1 LKTVLATGAGG
12 APATNFIRSLR
23 SAPEEFRLIGT
34 DADPYHL
41 VRAEADRSFLVPPP
55 NDASYIQVL
64 NHLIDLEGVE
74 FVHAQNDTELSV
86 LSENRERIEATM
98 FLPAKETV
106 AICQDKLRSFE
117 RWRDAGIKVPDTVLL
132 RDDDDLRAALERF
145 GGSVW
150 LRATQGAGGRGSLAA
165 HDYGTARAWLDFHQ
179 GWGSFSAAELLE
191 TSSITWMSIWHRG
204 ELVLAQG
211 RRRLYWELSKV
222 SPSGISGATG
232 GGMTTSDSQLDRI
245 AVDAVLAVDSAPHG
259 LFGVDL
265 TYDKEG
271 VPNPTEIN
279 IGRFFTTHHFFTAL
293 GINMPYIFV
302 KLGCGE
308 EVPIPEQHVNPAPDG
323 MVWIRGIDIEPVL
336 TSIDE
341 IEARVEELEQLKEAL
356 ER

>member
-1 LKTVLATGAGG
+1 LKTILTTGAGG

-23 SAPEEFRLIGT
+23 SAPEPFRLIGT

-41 VRAEADRSFLVPPP
+41 VRAEADRSYLVPPP
-55 NDASYIQVL
+55 GDPSYVEIL
-64 NHLIDLEGVE
+64 NHLIDSEGVE
-74 FVHAQNDTELSV
+74 FVHAQNDRELRV
-86 LSENRERIEATM
+86 LSDKREQIQATM
-98 FLPAKETV
+98 FLPDKETV
-106 AICQDKLRSFE
+106 AICQDKLRSYE
-117 RWRDAGIKVPDTVLL
+117 RWRDAGIKVPDTVLI
-132 RDDDDLRAALERF
+132 RDDDDLRAALDRY

-150 LRATQGAGGRGSLAA
+150 LRATEGAGGRGSLAA
-165 HDYGTARAWLDFHQ
+165 HDYTTARAWLDFHQ

-191 TSSITWMSIWHRG
+191 PSSITWMSIWRQG

-211 RRRLYWELSKV
+211 RKRLYWELAKV

-232 GGMTTSDSQLDRI
+232 GGMTTSDPLLDEI
-245 AVDAVLAVDSAPHG
+245 ATSAVLAVDSAPHG

-265 TYDKEG
+265 TYDKNG

-308 EVPIPEQHVNPAPDG
+308 EVAIPEQRVNPAPDG

-336 TSIDE
+336 TSVDE
-341 IEARVEELEQLKEAL
+341 IEARVEELERLKGAIAS
-356 ER
+356 

>member
-1 LKTVLATGAGG
+1 MRRILVTGAGG
-12 APATNFIRSLR
+12 AAATNFIRSLR
-23 SAPEEFRLIGT
+23 SAPERFRSIGT
-34 DADPYHL
+34 DADPYL
-41 VRAEADRSFLVPPP
+41 LARAEADRSYLVPPP
-55 NDASYIQVL
+55 SEPSYLEII
-64 NHLIDLEGVE
+64 NHLIDVEGVE

-86 LSENRERIEATM
+86 LSENREQIRATM

-117 RWRDAGIKVPDTVLL
+117 RWKDAGIKVPETVLL
-132 RDDDDLRAALERF
+132 RDDDDLRSALERF

-165 HDYGTARAWLDFHQ
+165 HDYTTARAWLDFHQ
-179 GWGSFSAAELLE
+179 GWGTFSAAELLE
-191 TSSITWMSIWHRG
+191 ANSITWMSIWHRG

-222 SPSGISGATG
+222 APSGISGATG
-232 GGMTTSDSQLDRI
+232 GGMTTSDPALDEI
-245 AVDAVLAVDSAPHG
+245 ATSAVLAVDSTPHG

-265 TYDKEG
+265 TYDKDG

-293 GINMPYIFV
+293 GINMPYIFF

-308 EVPIPEQHVNPAPDG
+308 DVSTPEQQLNPAPDG

-341 IEARVEELEQLKEAL
+341 IEARVQELEQLKEAL
-356 ER
+356 AG